1 MPNRRF
7 ALVAT
12 AALAAPLLLA
22 AALGAPAADAERGR
36 ALYELRCGGCH
47 SESVH
52 RRAKRVAGDFDD
64 VRRWVDRWNET
75 LALRWTGEE
84 VDDVSLYL
92 NGKYYRYPCPPR
104 VCKVISLA
112 TPAR

>member
-1 MPNRRF
+1 MPRR
-7 ALVAT
+7 T
-12 AALAAPLLLA
+12 LAQSPLRA
-22 AALGAPAADAERGR
+22 RRHGRPRGAPAADAERGR
-36 ALYELRCGGCH
+36 A
-47 SESVH
+47 
-52 RRAKRVAGDFDD
+52 
-64 VRRWVDRWNET
+64 
-75 LALRWTGEE
+75 RWTGEE